1 VGGNGLDG
9 LLRGAATLKS
19 REGQSEGL
27 MAVGGAGGGTSAA
40 GSGTTVLSEAAS
52 CGENGANTR
61 GYGAP
66 VRASESRS

>member
-1 VGGNGLDG
+1 
-9 LLRGAATLKS
+9 
-19 REGQSEGL
+19 
-27 MAVGGAGGGTSAA
+27 MAVGGAGRGTSPA